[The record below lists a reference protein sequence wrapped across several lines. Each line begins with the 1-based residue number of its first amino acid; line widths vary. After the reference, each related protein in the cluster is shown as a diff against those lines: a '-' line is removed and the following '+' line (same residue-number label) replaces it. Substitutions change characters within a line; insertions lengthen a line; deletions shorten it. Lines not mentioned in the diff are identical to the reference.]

1 MDSNLPRLQLELYK
15 EIKKVSL
22 PCFCLSEIEYLV
34 SVLVY
39 WNMEFMK
46 IVFCAFFFKVKV
58 KAYRIWFLH
67 QLDHFAMSKSVN
79 IALNLKMPNL

>member
-22 PCFCLSEIEYLV
+22 PCFCLSEIEYLI

-39 WNMEFMK
+39 WNVEFMK
-46 IVFCAFFFKVKV
+46 IVFFFFKKVKG
-58 KAYRIWFLH
+58 KAYRIRFLH

-79 IALNLKMPNL
+79 IALNLKTPNL

>member
-1 MDSNLPRLQLELYK
+1 
-15 EIKKVSL
+15 
-22 PCFCLSEIEYLV
+22 
-34 SVLVY
+34 
-39 WNMEFMK
+39 MEFMK
-46 IVFCAFFFKVKV
+46 IVSCVFFFFKVKV

>member
-46 IVFCAFFFKVKV
+46 IVFCAFFF
-58 KAYRIWFLH
+58 F
-67 QLDHFAMSKSVN
+67 
-79 IALNLKMPNL
+79 